1 MFKYYLYFS
10 EHIVLPWNLT
20 KILIWGLERQVG
32 VAKEKNSECGLERG
46 VSKRGRRPVICLYFS
61 LIDRQTVTSQ

>member
-1 MFKYYLYFS
+1 MHKFDHEETNMGVRKA
-10 EHIVLPWNLT
+10 
-20 KILIWGLERQVG
+20 VG
-32 VAKEKNSECGLERG
+32 VAKEKNSECGPERG